1 GARRSEPARGR
12 RCRIRYCATR
22 GMRMNRL
29 IGIWLASGLLAC
41 LLSACASNGAGGAG
55 GSSVSAYG
63 VIDGGM
69 TFHSK

>member
-1 GARRSEPARGR
+1 
-12 RCRIRYCATR
+12 
-22 GMRMNRL
+22 MNRL

-41 LLSACASNGAGGAG
+41 LLSACASNGAGG
-55 GSSVSAYG
+55 SSVSAYG